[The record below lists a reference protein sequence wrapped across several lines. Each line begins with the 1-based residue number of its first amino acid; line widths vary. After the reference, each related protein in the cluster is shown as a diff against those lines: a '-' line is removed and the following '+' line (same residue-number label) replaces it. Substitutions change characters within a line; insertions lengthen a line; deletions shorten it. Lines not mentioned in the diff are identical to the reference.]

1 MVIICSRRGWFLCR
15 TLSSKKLKA
24 HIGKSEMRRGR
35 VKVYISVGFLH
46 ISEINKILGKVG
58 ITNMAYL
65 TTTGSGQPV
74 LILKEGTTR
83 SRGKEAQRN
92 NIMAARVIGEVLKTT
107 LGPRGMDKMLI
118 DSLGDITIT
127 NDGAAILKEIDVEHP
142 AAKMMVEIAKTQDD
156 MVGDGTT
163 SAVVLASELLKRA
176 EELLEQNIHPTI
188 LVSGFRKAS
197 QKAIEVINKTA
208 VPLDINDRKT
218 LLKVALTS
226 MSSKAIGGAK
236 DHLAEISIDA
246 VKQIAEQRGE
256 KTIADIDNIQLIKK
270 TGKSLLETE
279 LIQGIIIDK
288 EVVNPGMLKM
298 KENAKIALIDSA
310 LEIEKTEISAEIRI
324 KDPTQMKAFLDQEN
338 DMMQDMVVKIK
349 ASGANV
355 IFCQK
360 GIDDMVQHFLAK
372 EGIIAA
378 RRVKESDMEKLA
390 RATGGRIISDLDD
403 LKKADLGSAG
413 LVEERKI
420 GDDKMIFV
428 EKCKDPHS
436 VAILIRAGLERM
448 VDEAERAMTDS
459 LSVVSDVIENSQIVP
474 GGGAIE
480 IEIAKELRKYA
491 TKVGGREQLAVEAFA
506 DAVEVIPR
514 TLAEN
519 AGLEPIDILVE
530 LRSTHDK
537 ADGKF
542 TGINVFT
549 GKLQDSVANGVIEP
563 IVVKE
568 QAIKSAAE
576 SAAMILRIDD
586 VITAKAP
593 KAPAGGPGGMPGGM
607 GEE

>member
-1 MVIICSRRGWFLCR
+1 
-15 TLSSKKLKA
+15 
-24 HIGKSEMRRGR
+24 
-35 VKVYISVGFLH
+35 
-46 ISEINKILGKVG
+46 
-58 ITNMAYL
+58 MAYL

-74 LILKEGTTR
+74 LILKEGTSR

-127 NDGAAILKEIDVEHP
+127 NDGAAILNEIDVEHP

-163 SAVVLASELLKRA
+163 TAVVLASELLKKA
-176 EELLEQNIHPTI
+176 EELLDQNIHPTI
-188 LVSGFRKAS
+188 LVSGYRKAA
-197 QKAIEVINKTA
+197 QKAIEIIGKTA
-208 VPLDINDRKT
+208 VPVDIEDRKT

-226 MSSKAIGGAK
+226 MSSKAVGAARE
-236 DHLAEISIDA
+236 HLAEIAIDA
-246 VKQIAEQRGE
+246 VKQIAEQRGD
-256 KTIADIDNIQLIKK
+256 KKIADIDNIQLVKK
-270 TGKSLLETE
+270 TGKSLLETQ
-279 LIQGIIIDK
+279 LMSGIIIDK
-288 EVVNPGMLKM
+288 EVVHSGMLKK
-298 KENAKIALIDSA
+298 KENAKIALLDSA

-324 KDPTQMKAFLDQEN
+324 RDPTQMKAFLDQETT
-338 DMMQDMVVKIK
+338 MMQEMVQKIK
-349 ASGANV
+349 ASKADV
-355 IFCQK
+355 VFCQK

-378 RRVKESDMEKLA
+378 RRIKESDMEKLA
-390 RATGGRIISDLDD
+390 RATGGRITSDLDD
-403 LKKADLGSAG
+403 LTAKDLGQAG

-459 LSVVSDVIENSQIVP
+459 LSVVSDVIENSKIVA
-474 GGGAIE
+474 GGGAVE
-480 IEIAKELRKYA
+480 VEVAKELRRYA

-519 AGLEPIDILVE
+519 AGLEPIDIIVE
-530 LRSTHDK
+530 LRSTHEK
-537 ADGKF
+537 EDGKYK
-542 TGINVFT
+542 GVNVFT
-549 GKLQDSVANGVIEP
+549 GKVQNSLDNGVIEP
-563 IVVKE
+563 AVVKE

-586 VITAKAP
+586 VIAATKP
-593 KAPAGGPGGMPGGM
+593 KAGGPGGGMPGGPE

>member
-1 MVIICSRRGWFLCR
+1 
-15 TLSSKKLKA
+15 
-24 HIGKSEMRRGR
+24 
-35 VKVYISVGFLH
+35 
-46 ISEINKILGKVG
+46 
-58 ITNMAYL
+58 MAYL

-83 SRGKEAQRN
+83 SRGKEAQKN

-163 SAVVLASELLKRA
+163 SAVVLASELLKKA

-188 LVSGFRKAS
+188 LVSGYRKAS
-197 QKAIEVINKTA
+197 HKAIEVINKTA

-226 MSSKAIGGAK
+226 MSSKAVGAAK
-236 DHLAEISIDA
+236 EHLAEISIDA

-256 KTIADIDNIQLIKK
+256 KTLADIDNIQLIKK
-270 TGKSLLETE
+270 TGKSLLETQ
-279 LIQGIIIDK
+279 LIRGIIIDK
-288 EVVNPGMLKM
+288 EVVNPGMPKS
-298 KENAKIALIDSA
+298 KENAKIALLDSA

-338 DMMQDMVVKIK
+338 NMMQNMVTKIK
-349 ASGANV
+349 ASGADV

-403 LKKADLGSAG
+403 LKSADLGNAG

-448 VDEAERAMTDS
+448 VDEAERAITDS
-459 LSVVSDVIENSQIVP
+459 LSVVSDVIENNKIVP

-480 IEIAKELRKYA
+480 IEIAKELRQYA

-530 LRSTHDK
+530 MRSVHDK
-537 ADGKF
+537 EDGKF
-542 TGINVFT
+542 KGINIFT
-549 GKLQDSVANGVIEP
+549 GKLQDSIANGVIEP
-563 IVVKE
+563 IMVKE

-576 SAAMILRIDD
+576 SAALILRIDD
-586 VITAKAP
+586 VITAKAS

-607 GEE
+607 GEY

>member
-1 MVIICSRRGWFLCR
+1 
-15 TLSSKKLKA
+15 
-24 HIGKSEMRRGR
+24 
-35 VKVYISVGFLH
+35 
-46 ISEINKILGKVG
+46 
-58 ITNMAYL
+58 MAYL

-74 LILKEGTTR
+74 LILKEGTSR

-107 LGPRGMDKMLI
+107 LGPKGMDKMLI

-127 NDGAAILKEIDVEHP
+127 NDGATILKEIDVEHA

-163 SAVVLASELLKRA
+163 TAVVLASELLKKA
-176 EELLEQNIHPTI
+176 EEFLDQNIHPTV
-188 LVSGFRKAS
+188 LVSGYRKAS
-197 QKAIEVINKTA
+197 QKAIEVLNKIA
-208 VPLDINDRKT
+208 EPLDINDRKT

-226 MSSKAIGGAK
+226 ISSKAVGGARE
-236 DHLAEISIDA
+236 HLAEISIDA

-256 KTIADIDNIQLIKK
+256 KTLADIDNIQLIKK
-270 TGKSLLETE
+270 TGKSLLETQ

-288 EVVNPGMLKM
+288 EVVNPGMPKM
-298 KENAKIALIDSA
+298 KENAKIALLDAA

-324 KDPTQMKAFLDQEN
+324 KDPSQMKAFLDQEN
-338 DMMQDMVVKIK
+338 DMLQDMVTKIK
-349 ASGANV
+349 DAGAEV
-355 IFCQK
+355 VFCQK

-372 EGIIAA
+372 QGIMAA
-378 RRVKESDMEKLA
+378 RRVKESDMEKLS

-403 LKKADLGSAG
+403 LKAADLGMAG
-413 LVEERKI
+413 LVEEHKI

-448 VDEAERAMTDS
+448 VDEAERAMIDA
-459 LSVVSDVIENSQIVP
+459 LSVISDVYENNKIVA
-474 GGGAIE
+474 GGGAVE

-519 AGLEPIDILVE
+519 AGLDPIDILVE
-530 LRSTHDK
+530 LRSAPDT
-537 ADGKF
+537 AEGKNK
-542 TGINVFT
+542 GINVFT
-549 GKLQDSVANGVIEP
+549 GKLQDSIANGVIEP
-563 IVVKE
+563 LVVKE

-586 VITAKAP
+586 VITAKSP
-593 KAPAGGPGGMPGGM
+593 KAGPPGPGGMGGPE